1 MVDIITYLI
10 KRLED
15 MFQTQQY
22 LRLLKNKTQIQYNT
36 FLHSFLNAMDSTIDQ
51 IVLIDFSTF

>member
-1 MVDIITYLI
+1 
-10 KRLED
+10 

-22 LRLLKNKTQIQYNT
+22 LRLLKNKTQIQYNK
-36 FLHSFLNAMDSTIDQ
+36 FLHSFLNAINSTIDQ

>member
-1 MVDIITYLI
+1 
-10 KRLED
+10 

-36 FLHSFLNAMDSTIDQ
+36 FLHSFLNAIDSTIDQ